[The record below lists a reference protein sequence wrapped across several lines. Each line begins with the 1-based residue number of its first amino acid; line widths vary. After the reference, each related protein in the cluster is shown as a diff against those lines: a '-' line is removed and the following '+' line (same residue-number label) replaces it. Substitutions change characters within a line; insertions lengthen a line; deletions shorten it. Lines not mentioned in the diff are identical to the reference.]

1 MWYQNLGN
9 GQFSEKQIIGS
20 FTGITNIKLGDIDL
34 DGFKDILAFTG
45 SGYSVVWWKNNTIGG
60 FDFVETI
67 NTSSAD
73 TRSTVLTDSDGDGD
87 LDVII
92 ANATSVK
99 LYKYSNGNFFLPT
112 TLYTNNDIFTMASA
126 DVDNDGDQDFVYGE
140 APTDGFELGF
150 FENNGSG
157 SYTWIS
163 FSNTREYVL
172 SLNAEDYN
180 NDGFIDIMCAN
191 ANTNR
196 VLYYQSIGSA
206 EFAPFKII
214 SSNLQDFLEE
224 LRPVDLDSDGDLDV
238 VATNGSSFG
247 DPNRLDEEKLSWY
260 ENLGNE
266 NFSRQKIIALQ
277 DSINAPGFFN
287 HADYDGDGDK
297 DILALDEEFLF
308 AQLFLNDGN
317 QQFLRSISLGNSFS
331 EQITRYESGDIDVD
345 GDIDVVAS
353 VKDGSASIIVWYEN
367 QGNAIFQPL
376 QIIDGNSANLGS
388 NVSIELID
396 MDNDGKLD
404 IFSSLFF
411 MDKVQ
416 WYRNLGNASF
426 GSPIVINS
434 SIDSPSS
441 IAFDADND
449 GDIDV
454 FSVSRFDHKIVWHR
468 NLGLSFAAEILIDD
482 QLSFP
487 NGLISGDF
495 DGDGLKDL
503 FVNHNSEILW
513 YKNLGNGQFSAK
525 MHVTPI
531 YQGQASNYL
540 IDINLDSKIDL
551 LVGEKLKAK
560 ISWFENVGTECV
572 SIVHVLNESICNGS
586 AYTFAGMNIFEE
598 GTYLDTLLSSSYCD
612 SIVILNL
619 RIKTNAC
626 PESTCNEL
634 YISEYIK
641 GSSFNKAIEI
651 YNPTATDIDLSA
663 YSINLYINGSS
674 TISNSIP
681 LSGTIYSDSTY
692 LIAHTSADAIILNL
706 AELQTSTLNFNGD
719 DAISL
724 SKNGEN
730 IDIIGQIGVDPG
742 TEWSDAGISTNGMT
756 LVRKFNVS
764 TGNTSSGSYLPS
776 LYFDA
781 LALDDFS
788 NLKNHSSACQQSLCN
803 SYSSISAVIC
813 QGDSYVFNGNSYSSA
828 GIYFDTLPN
837 ANSCDS
843 IVSLNLSV
851 NSSLKVIEASICHNE
866 SYFFNG
872 ENISET
878 GIYLDTLLNVSGC
891 DSIVKLNL
899 EVFPALG
906 STIYQTICFGESI
919 TVNGTIYNSSVQG
932 ATETFLNVGEN
943 GCDSIVII
951 NLNVLPQLTGQDVI
965 NSCEAITWI
974 DGITYTNSNASA
986 TFLLENG
993 SQFGCDSLVSLNLTI
1008 NSASSS
1014 TQTISACESYTWING
1029 VTYTSSNSTAS
1040 FTIPNGNSNSCDSI
1054 VYLDLIINSVNLG
1067 IKLNDETLNSEEGN
1081 ASYLWINCETNMPIS
1096 GATNQSFTPTIE
1108 GSYAV
1113 VVSNSDCSD
1122 TSDCVFVSLVNQ
1134 NELNTNKISIY
1145 PNPTQGV
1152 SILRLGDFHQVS
1164 IEVVDLFGKIIFKEK
1179 EIETKEYVLPS
1190 TNFAKGTYFIRV
1202 FNDTNSEILQFVK
1215 N

>member
-1 MWYQNLGN
+1 MSKNYLLLVALAVNCLAFSQNLQEHLIENGQAFDVSKVHSADIEGDGDLDVFTVQNLNNIDWYENLGNGNFSFQRIISSDAMGIRDVNTGDFDQDGDLDVVSASIDDSKIAWYTNLGNGYFSSSLNVDVNLLGAVDLEVYDVNNDGKPDILAAGQIEDHLVWYQNLGN

-20 FTGITNIKLGDIDL
+20 FTGITNIKLGDIDN
-34 DGFKDILAFTG
+34 DGFKDILAYSG

-73 TRSTVLTDSDGDGD
+73 TRSTVLSDCDGDGD

-163 FSNTREYVL
+163 FSNTREYVF

-180 NDGFIDIMCAN
+180 NDGLIDIMCAN
-191 ANTNR
+191 ASTNR
-196 VLYYQSIGSA
+196 VLYYESIGSSN
-206 EFAPFKII
+206 FAPFKII

-238 VATNGSSFG
+238 VATNSSSFG

-287 HADYDGDGDK
+287 HADYDGDGDE

-308 AQLFLNDGN
+308 AQFFMNDGN

-331 EQITRYESGDIDVD
+331 EQILRYESGDIDGD

-353 VKDGSASIIVWYEN
+353 VKDGSASIIGWYEN
-367 QGNAIFQPL
+367 QGNATFLPL

-396 MDNDGKLD
+396 LDNDGKLD

-426 GSPIVINS
+426 VSPIVINS

-441 IAFDADND
+441 IAFDAEND

-482 QLSFP
+482 QLSLP
-487 NGLISGDF
+487 NVINSGDF

-531 YQGQASNYL
+531 YQGQAVNYL
-540 IDINLDSKIDL
+540 LDLNSDSKIDL

-560 ISWFENVGTECV
+560 ISWFENMGTDCV
-572 SIVHVLNESICNGS
+572 SIVHILNDSICEGS
-586 AYTFAGMNIFEE
+586 AYTFSGMNIFEG
-598 GTYLDTLLSSSYCD
+598 GTYLDTLLSTNYCD

-619 RIKTNAC
+619 RIKSNGC
-626 PESTCNEL
+626 LESSCNEL

-651 YNPTATDIDLSA
+651 YNPTSTDIDLSN
-663 YSINLYINGSS
+663 YTINLYINGSS
-674 TISNSIP
+674 TITNSIP

-692 LIAHTSADAIILNL
+692 VIAHTSADAIILNL

-724 SKNGEN
+724 SKNGQN
-730 IDIIGQIGVDPG
+730 IDVIGQIGVDPG
-742 TEWSDAGISTNGMT
+742 TEWVDGGVSTNGMT

-764 TGNTSSGSYLPS
+764 AGNTSPGSYLAS

-788 NLKNHSSACQQSLCN
+788 NLKNHSSTCQQSLCD
-803 SYSSISAVIC
+803 SYSTISAQIC
-813 QGDSYVFNGNSYSSA
+813 EGDSYLFNGNSYSTA
-828 GIYFDTLPN
+828 GIYFDTLQN
-837 ANSCDS
+837 ANACDS
-843 IVSLNLSV
+843 IVTLNLSV
-851 NSSLKVIEASICHNE
+851 NSSLKLLDVSICQNE
-866 SYFFNG
+866 GYNFNG
-872 ENISET
+872 QNLSES
-878 GIYLDTLLNVSGC
+878 GIYLDTLSNALGC
-891 DSIVKLNL
+891 DSIVRLNL
-899 EVFPALG
+899 QFFPVLA
-906 STIYQTICFGESI
+906 STLNQTICFGESI

-943 GCDSIVII
+943 GCDSVVTI
-951 NLNVLPQLTGQDVI
+951 NLTVLPQITGQDVM
-965 NSCEAITWI
+965 NSCDDFTWI
-974 DGITYTNSNASA
+974 DGITYSSSNSSA
-986 TFLLENG
+986 TFLLENA
-993 SQFGCDSLVSLNLTI
+993 SQFGCDSLVTLNLTI
-1008 NSASSS
+1008 NSESSS
-1014 TQTISACESYTWING
+1014 TQTISACQSFTWVDGI
-1029 VTYTSSNSTAS
+1029 TYTSSNSTAS
-1040 FTIPNGNSNSCDSI
+1040 FTIPN
-1054 VYLDLIINSVNLG
+1054 
-1067 IKLNDETLNSEEGN
+1067 
-1081 ASYLWINCETNMPIS
+1081 
-1096 GATNQSFTPTIE
+1096 
-1108 GSYAV
+1108 
-1113 VVSNSDCSD
+1113 
-1122 TSDCVFVSLVNQ
+1122 
-1134 NELNTNKISIY
+1134 
-1145 PNPTQGV
+1145 
-1152 SILRLGDFHQVS
+1152 
-1164 IEVVDLFGKIIFKEK
+1164 
-1179 EIETKEYVLPS
+1179 
-1190 TNFAKGTYFIRV
+1190 
-1202 FNDTNSEILQFVK
+1202 
-1215 N
+1215 